1 MANRIG
7 QRYTWFV
14 FFLQFRIMEKQTTL
28 FSGLF
33 IMLSIV
39 FGAFGAHALKEIL
52 EPAQLQTFEVGVRY
66 QGFLSMG
73 VLLLALNADRFSFEM
88 KKILWAMLI
97 GMILFCFSI
106 YGLVLGRHF
115 IDPKAFGF
123 LGPITP
129 IGGAISIIS
138 WCLLLFRLLKYGQ
151 R

>member
-39 FGAFGAHALKEIL
+39 FGAFGAHALKEVL

-88 KKILWAMLI
+88 KKILWAMLF

-106 YGLVLGRHF
+106 YGLVLGHHF

-129 IGGAISIIS
+129 IGGSISIIS
-138 WCLLLFRLLKYGQ
+138 WCLFLFRLLKYGQ

>member
-1 MANRIG
+1 
-7 QRYTWFV
+7 
-14 FFLQFRIMEKQTTL
+14 
-28 FSGLF
+28 
-33 IMLSIV
+33 MLSIV
-39 FGAFGAHALKEIL
+39 FGAFGAHALKEIF
-52 EPAQLQTFEVGVRY
+52 EPAQLATFEVGVRY

-73 VLLLALNADRFSFEM
+73 VLFLSLSSSRFVFPM
-88 KKILWAMLI
+88 KGILWAMLI

-138 WCLLLFRLLKYGQ
+138 WCVFLFRLLKYGQ
-151 R
+151 Q

>member
-1 MANRIG
+1 
-7 QRYTWFV
+7 
-14 FFLQFRIMEKQTTL
+14 MEKQTTFL
-28 FSGLF
+28 AGLM

-52 EPAQLQTFEVGVRY
+52 APAQLATFEVGVRY

-73 VLLLALNADRFSFEM
+73 VLFLSLSSQRFAFPM
-88 KKILWAMLI
+88 KGILWAMLI
-97 GMILFCFSI
+97 GMFLFCFSI

-138 WCLLLFRLLKYGQ
+138 WCVFLFRQLKYGQ
-151 R
+151 Q

>member
-1 MANRIG
+1 
-7 QRYTWFV
+7 
-14 FFLQFRIMEKQTTL
+14 
-28 FSGLF
+28 
-33 IMLSIV
+33 MLSIV

-88 KKILWAMLI
+88 KNILWAMLI

-129 IGGAISIIS
+129 IGGAVSIIS
-138 WCLLLFRLLKYGQ
+138 WCLFLFRLLKYGQ

>member
-1 MANRIG
+1 MTIRMT
-7 QRYTWFV
+7 QRYVWFV
-14 FFLQFRIMEKQTTL
+14 FFLQFRSMEKQTAF
-28 FSGLF
+28 FSTLF
-33 IMLSIV
+33 IMLSII

-52 EPAQLQTFEVGVRY
+52 EPTQLQTFEVGVRY

-73 VLLLALNADRFSFEM
+73 VLLLALNTDRFVFPI
-88 KKILWAMLI
+88 KKILWFMLI

-115 IDPKAFGF
+115 IDVNAVAF

-129 IGGAISIIS
+129 IGGAINIIS
-138 WCLLLFRLLKYGQ
+138 WCVLLFRLLKYGQ

>member
-14 FFLQFRIMEKQTTL
+14 FFLQFRNMEKQTIF

-39 FGAFGAHALKEIL
+39 FGAFGAHALKDIL

-73 VLLLALNADRFSFEM
+73 VLLLALNMDRFSFEM

-115 IDPKAFGF
+115 IDAKAFGF

-138 WCLLLFRLLKYGQ
+138 WCLFLFRLLKYGQ

>member
-1 MANRIG
+1 
-7 QRYTWFV
+7 
-14 FFLQFRIMEKQTTL
+14 MEKQTTF

-73 VLLLALNADRFSFEM
+73 VLLLALNMDRFSFEI
-88 KKILWAMLI
+88 KRILWAMLI

-129 IGGAISIIS
+129 IGG
-138 WCLLLFRLLKYGQ
+138 LLFILGWIFIGLGFKKEN
-151 R
+151 

>member
-14 FFLQFRIMEKQTTL
+14 FFLQFRNMEKQTIF

-39 FGAFGAHALKEIL
+39 FGAFGAHALKDIL

-73 VLLLALNADRFSFEM
+73 VLLLALNADRFSFDM

-97 GMILFCFSI
+97 GMLLFCFSI

-138 WCLLLFRLLKYGQ
+138 WCLFLFRLLKYGQ

>member
-1 MANRIG
+1 M
-7 QRYTWFV
+7 
-14 FFLQFRIMEKQTTL
+14 
-28 FSGLF
+28 

-39 FGAFGAHALKEIL
+39 LGAFGAHALKEIIA
-52 EPAQLQTFEVGVRY
+52 PAQLATFEVGVRY

-73 VLLLALNADRFSFEM
+73 VLFLSLSSQRFAFPM
-88 KKILWAMLI
+88 KGILWAMLI
-97 GMILFCFSI
+97 GMFLFCFSI

-138 WCLLLFRLLKYGQ
+138 WCVFLFRQLKYGHQ
-151 R
+151 

>member
-1 MANRIG
+1 
-7 QRYTWFV
+7 
-14 FFLQFRIMEKQTTL
+14 MEKQTTFL
-28 FSGLF
+28 AGLM

-52 EPAQLQTFEVGVRY
+52 EPAQLATFEVGVRY

-73 VLLLALNADRFSFEM
+73 VLFLSLSSQRLAFPM
-88 KKILWAMLI
+88 KGILWAMLI
-97 GMILFCFSI
+97 GMFLFSFSI

-115 IDPKAFGF
+115 LASNGFAF
-123 LGPITP
+123 LGPVTP

-138 WCLLLFRLLKYGQ
+138 WCVFLFRLLKYGQ

>member
-1 MANRIG
+1 
-7 QRYTWFV
+7 
-14 FFLQFRIMEKQTTL
+14 MEKQTTFL
-28 FSGLF
+28 AGLM

-52 EPAQLQTFEVGVRY
+52 APAQLATFEVGVRY

-73 VLLLALNADRFSFEM
+73 VLFLSLSSQRFAFPM
-88 KKILWAMLI
+88 KGILWAMLI
-97 GMILFCFSI
+97 GMFLFCFSI
-106 YGLVLGRHF
+106 YGLVLGRHL

-138 WCLLLFRLLKYGQ
+138 WCVFLFRQLKYGQ
-151 R
+151 Q